1 MRVKEHPWLDDSPF
15 LNDKDHKDF
24 QNIIGVYRWLIFAGI
39 FDLSYDIFSLSRFS
53 DSIWLDHLNLARRMF
68 GYLKK
73 YPKIGYEINPQPM
86 TIDANYE
93 KVQMKYYFG
102 NQYA

>member
-1 MRVKEHPWLDDSPF
+1 
-15 LNDKDHKDF
+15 
-24 QNIIGVYRWLIFAGI
+24 
-39 FDLSYDIFSLSRFS
+39 
-53 DSIWLDHLNLARRMF
+53 MF

-93 KVQMKYYFG
+93 KVQMNYNSG
-102 NQYA
+102 NHYANFSEKVDEKFPGPILD